1 MRNMLRKGIR
11 LDNKGRKEMT
21 GKQRKKRTRV
31 RIIIGFMIVLSI
43 VVGHF
48 AGRVVYEYNHS
59 LSLLNRESGIDLSDV
74 DVDQSK
80 LASEN
85 KIINILL
92 VGADK
97 RKAWK
102 EAGRSDSVMIA
113 TLDLKHKQLKLTSL
127 MRDMYVQIPGHGEN
141 RFNAAYSYGGITLL
155 YQTIAENLGIK
166 LDGYVVVDFAA
177 FKQVINKIG
186 GVEIELTDAE
196 YQYLVKAYA
205 KKNDSAK
212 HVKPG
217 LNLMNGEQALAYTR
231 IRQDAKADFGRTQRQ
246 RNVLQSIFT
255 KAKGMSI
262 GELKDLA
269 NKLLPSI
276 VTDLSNG
283 EITSYLLSVIMMGT
297 TEFEQLRIP
306 VDNSFQNQK
315 IRGMAVLVLDLQK
328 NRDALQNFIFQEVN
342 DSESTNNEE

>member
-1 MRNMLRKGIR
+1 
-11 LDNKGRKEMT
+11 MT
-21 GKQRKKRTRV
+21 GKQRKKKTKIRV
-31 RIIIGFMIVLSI
+31 IIGLLIVLSI

-48 AGRVVYEYNHS
+48 SGRVVYEYNHS
-59 LSLLNRESGIDLSDV
+59 LSLLNRESGIDLNDV
-74 DVDQSK
+74 DVDESK
-80 LASEN
+80 LSSEN

-113 TLDLKHKQLKLTSL
+113 TMDLKNKQLKLTSL

-141 RFNAAYSYGGITLL
+141 RFNAAYSFGGVSLL
-155 YQTIAENLGIK
+155 YQTIAENFGIK
-166 LDGYVVVDFAA
+166 MDGYVVVDFAA
-177 FKQVINKIG
+177 FKNVIKTIG

-205 KKNDSAK
+205 KKKDSAK
-212 HVKPG
+212 YVKPG

-269 NKLLPSI
+269 NEILPSI
-276 VTDLSNG
+276 VTDLSNS
-283 EITSYLLSVIMMGT
+283 EITSYLFSVIMMGT
-297 TEFEQLRIP
+297 TEFEQMRIP
-306 VDNSFQNQK
+306 IDNSFQNQK
-315 IRGMAVLVLDLQK
+315 IRGMAVLVLDLPK
-328 NRDALQNFIFQEVN
+328 NREALQNFIFQKVN
-342 DSESTNNEE
+342 DTESN

>member
-1 MRNMLRKGIR
+1 
-11 LDNKGRKEMT
+11 MT
-21 GKQRKKRTRV
+21 GKQRKKKTKIRV
-31 RIIIGFMIVLSI
+31 IIGLLIVLSI

-48 AGRVVYEYNHS
+48 SGRVVYEYNHS
-59 LSLLNRESGIDLSDV
+59 LSLLNRESGIDLNDV
-74 DVDQSK
+74 DVDESK
-80 LASEN
+80 LSSEN

-113 TLDLKHKQLKLTSL
+113 TMDLKNKQLKLTSL

-141 RFNAAYSYGGITLL
+141 RFNAAYSFGGVSLL
-155 YQTIAENLGIK
+155 YQTIAENFGIK
-166 LDGYVVVDFAA
+166 MDGYVVVDFAA
-177 FKQVINKIG
+177 FKNVIKTIG

-205 KKNDSAK
+205 KKKDSAK
-212 HVKPG
+212 YVKPG

-269 NKLLPSI
+269 NEILPSI
-276 VTDLSNG
+276 VTDLSNS
-283 EITSYLLSVIMMGT
+283 EITSYLFSVIMMGT
-297 TEFEQLRIP
+297 TEFEQMRIP
-306 VDNSFQNQK
+306 IDNSFQNQK
-315 IRGMAVLVLDLQK
+315 IRSMAVLVLDLPK
-328 NRDALQNFIFQEVN
+328 NREALQNFIFQKVN
-342 DSESTNNEE
+342 DTESN